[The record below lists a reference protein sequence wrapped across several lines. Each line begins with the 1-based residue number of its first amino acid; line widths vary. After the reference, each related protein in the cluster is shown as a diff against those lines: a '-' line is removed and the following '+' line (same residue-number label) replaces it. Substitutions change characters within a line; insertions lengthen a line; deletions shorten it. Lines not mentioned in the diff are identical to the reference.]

1 MQSKLLFSNNSLS
14 YYYINVIKGYYY
26 YLQEVVAR
34 FRSQGETQK
43 HLENLKKDNVAQIHK
58 IQEEKFKLQQ
68 QFEEMKYSGEAKL
81 SRYILYNDDFFSFT

>member
-1 MQSKLLFSNNSLS
+1 M
-14 YYYINVIKGYYY
+14 
-26 YLQEVVAR
+26 AR

-81 SRYILYNDDFFSFT
+81 SRLNIC

>member
-81 SRYILYNDDFFSFT
+81 SR